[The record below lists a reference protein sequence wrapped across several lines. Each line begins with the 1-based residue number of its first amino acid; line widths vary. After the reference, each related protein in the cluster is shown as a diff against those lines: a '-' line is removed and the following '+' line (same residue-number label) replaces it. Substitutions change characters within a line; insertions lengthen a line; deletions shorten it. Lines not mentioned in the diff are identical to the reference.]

1 LAPMMLDG
9 NERTI
14 EIVEGGYCPESRYE
28 EKL

>member
-1 LAPMMLDG
+1 MMLDG